1 MNVALI
7 ALCRPI
13 VGIYS
18 LPAETASLASELILL
33 HSFFCMALWP
43 AAFTLPNALR
53 AGSDVR
59 FTMTVSVFSMW
70 MFRIVFSYIL
80 GSWLDMG
87 VIGVWVAMFIDW
99 VLRTAV
105 FLFRFLR
112 GRWKTKTVI

>member
-1 MNVALI
+1 MLKSV
-7 ALCRPI
+7 
-13 VGIYS
+13 
-18 LPAETASLASELILL
+18 
-33 HSFFCMALWP
+33 WP

-99 VLRTAV
+99 VFRSI
-105 FLFRFLR
+105 LFIIRFH
-112 GRWKTKTVI
+112 GHRWEQKQIL